1 MTEVTRSSSA
11 MVREPTAIHSAA
23 NDECSSMHSSNEHEK
38 MPDLSETKLRKSRAA
53 NNRSPT
59 TAGDLHKNNNSS
71 EDEESSHEEESASE
85 VSSFSGLK
93 CNFYH
98 TTTTRVSHGFLHLL
112 EEV

>member
-23 NDECSSMHSSNEHEK
+23 DECSSMHTTTKSEHEK

-59 TAGDLHKNNNSS
+59 ISATGDLHKNNNSS

-85 VSSFSGLK
+85 VSKF
-93 CNFYH
+93 
-98 TTTTRVSHGFLHLL
+98 
-112 EEV
+112 

>member
-23 NDECSSMHSSNEHEK
+23 DECSSMHTTTKSEHEK

-59 TAGDLHKNNNSS
+59 SATGDLHKNNNSS

-85 VSSFSGLK
+85 VSKF
-93 CNFYH
+93 
-98 TTTTRVSHGFLHLL
+98 
-112 EEV
+112 